1 MSSMNN
7 LKYDLQDY
15 NYDLK
20 YKIDEKSV
28 INKYILRDM
37 WKLIPIQLKISKVKS
52 NIWTRK

>member
-28 INKYILRDM
+28 INNYLFFFKGNVETYTNTIKDLEG
-37 WKLIPIQLKISKVKS
+37 
-52 NIWTRK
+52 